1 MIKTIYTCDRCG
13 KTVYSE
19 AYLRESSCVL
29 KVSQKVSPDGS
40 FQNKFKK
47 KPVQLCFDCDLEKKM
62 LDEAIE
68 EASANLYKQFLEEE
82 KPKTE
87 KGD

>member
-13 KTVYSE
+13 KSVYSE
-19 AYLRESSCVL
+19 AHLNESSCVL
-29 KVSQKVSPDGS
+29 AVYPDGS
-40 FQNKFKK
+40 FQKKFQLKK
-47 KPVQLCFDCDLEKKM
+47 VQLCFECDLEKRK
-62 LDEAIE
+62 LDKAIE

-87 KGD
+87 KGE

>member
-29 KVSQKVSPDGS
+29 KVSPDGS

-47 KPVQLCFDCDLEKKM
+47 KTVQLCFDCDLEKKM

-82 KPKTE
+82 KPETP